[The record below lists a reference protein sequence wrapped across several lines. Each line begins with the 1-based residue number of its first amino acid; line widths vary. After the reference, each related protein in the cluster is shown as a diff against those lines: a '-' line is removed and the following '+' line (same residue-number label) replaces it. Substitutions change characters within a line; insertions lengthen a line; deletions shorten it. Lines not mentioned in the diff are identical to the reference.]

1 MILMVFFSM
10 NGIGEGSG
18 DYPPPTQGD
27 WIITSD
33 TYVQNENI
41 TVTGNI
47 TIEDGGKFTL
57 DNVTLIINT
66 SDYGNSKIS
75 VKNGG
80 ELNII
85 NNSKIMQGE
94 SLVNHDFIFENGSK
108 GLIQNS
114 MIRDCGW
121 NDGGTW
127 QSTGGILIM
136 SDSVVVENS
145 TIKNNYNGIVI
156 AISSPVIRDNV
167 IKDNLQYGIFLI
179 NGSAQIINNVISF
192 NPLGVHSLFSDFW
205 LINNS
210 ILDNGDGGRIL
221 YSTIFMDGGNISSN
235 DRNDCSIGTCSSSES
250 GKGMYIEDS
259 EIFMSWVEIS
269 GNSDDGLVAYNSNF
283 HVQNST
289 FSENLGNGITGYY
302 SGANLT
308 NNFFKGNSNYGIQ
321 WMYTPLEV
329 DETNAFTQNNGMGRI
344 ILEWDVVVNVIDS
357 YGDRVSQ
364 ANIEFKG
371 NGTSYTATSIMGVAR
386 MIISEYEIA
395 NDGSYIDHNPYTL
408 IVRKMAPWD
417 DIEYSNSTLIEI
429 RENVEIDMIIPLK
442 KPDLKV
448 ESITFPDKPK
458 VENKVRIKVKIS
470 NIGDAAANN
479 ISVIVT
485 QKDSLG
491 KTSIVNKTTLSIN
504 SKDEKELSI
513 AWIPEQEGE
522 TLIKAVVDNTKNIDE
537 IDEENNEFEITV
549 EVHEKD
555 VAFYEEPYFL
565 AGLTSLLIILAG
577 ASIYLLAL
585 RKKMDVE

>member
-1 MILMVFFSM
+1 MILIIFFSM

-18 DYPPPTQGD
+18 IYPPPTQGD

-47 TIEDGGKFTL
+47 TIEDGGKLTL

-66 SDYGNSKIS
+66 SNYGNSKIS
-75 VKNGG
+75 VKSGG
-80 ELNII
+80 ELNVI
-85 NNSKIMQGE
+85 NNSIIMQGDT
-94 SLVNHDFIFENGSK
+94 LVNYDFIFENGSK

-114 MIRDCGW
+114 VIRDCGW

-156 AISSPVIRDNV
+156 AISSPVILDNV

-205 LINNS
+205 LINNF
-210 ILDNGDGGRIL
+210 ILDNGDGGRFL

-235 DRNDCSIGTCSSSES
+235 DRNDCSSGSCSSSES

-259 EIFMSWVEIS
+259 EIYMSRVEIS
-269 GNSDDGLVAYNSNF
+269 GNSDDGLVAYNSNL
-283 HVQNST
+283 HVHNST

-371 NGTSYTATSIMGVAR
+371 NGASYTATSMMGVAR
-386 MIISEYEIA
+386 MIVSEYEIA
-395 NDGSYIDHNPYTL
+395 NDGSYIDHNPYVFTAKK
-408 IVRKMAPWD
+408 VAPWD
-417 DIEYSNSTLIEI
+417 GVEYSNSTLIEV
-429 RENVEIDMIIPLK
+429 RENIEVDMVIPLK
-442 KPDLKV
+442 KSDLKV
-448 ESITFPDKPK
+448 ESIIFSEKPK
-458 VENKVRIKVKIS
+458 DEKKVRIKVKIS

-491 KTSIVNKTTLSIN
+491 KTVVVNKTTFSIN
-504 SKDEKELSI
+504 SKDEKEVLI
-513 AWIPEQEGE
+513 TWIPEQEGE
-522 TLIKAVVDNTKNIDE
+522 TLIKAVVDNTKNIEE
-537 IDEENNEFEITV
+537 IDEENNEFETTINV
-549 EVHEKD
+549 LEKD
-555 VAFYEEPYFL
+555 VAFYEEPYFF
-565 AGLTSLLIILAG
+565 AGLTSSLIIIIG
-577 ASIYLLAL
+577 VSIYILTL
-585 RKKMDVE
+585 RKKGSTE